1 MKRIGLIA
9 GSGQFPLI
17 WVREAKRQGYEVT
30 AVGHIGETEEELETL
45 ADSLVWVQL
54 GELNKII
61 KVLKKAG
68 ITETALAGGIRK
80 TRMFKD
86 VKPDLRALNLL
97 ARVGAPK
104 DDALLRA
111 ISDEL
116 ASDGIRVVES
126 TVFLSSLLTPQ
137 GPLTSRMPSREE
149 EKDVAF
155 GWKVVKELGQLD
167 IGQCVVVKRQTVL
180 AVEAIEGTDETI
192 RRGGRLAQKGAVV
205 VKACK
210 PQQDVR
216 FDLPAV
222 GKQTIAVMLE
232 VGATALALEAG
243 RTIMLEKELLIK
255 KADESGI
262 SVIGVKR

>member
-1 MKRIGLIA
+1 VKRIGLIA

-17 WVREAKRQGYEVT
+17 WVREAKRQGYEVM
-30 AVGHIGETEEELETL
+30 AVGHIGETEKELETL
-45 ADSLVWVQL
+45 ADSLVWVRL

-61 KVLKKAG
+61 KAFKKAD

-80 TRMFKD
+80 ARMFKD
-86 VKPDLRALNLL
+86 VKPDLRALSLL
-97 ARVGAPK
+97 ARVGVPK

-116 ASDGIRVVES
+116 ASDGIKVVES

-137 GPLTSRMPSREE
+137 GSLTSRAMSGEE
-149 EKDVAF
+149 EKDIAF

-180 AVEAIEGTDETI
+180 AIEAMEGTDETI
-192 RRGGRLAQKGAVV
+192 RRGGQLAQEGAVV

-216 FDLPAV
+216 FDLPTV
-222 GKQTIAVMLE
+222 GKQTIAVMFE
-232 VGATALALEAG
+232 VGATVLALEAG
-243 RTIMLEKELLIK
+243 RTIMLEKEQLLK
-255 KADESGI
+255 KAEDSGI